1 MIVQILLIVTTMVSY
16 VFVRKLK
23 DNAKVE
29 SVNSTSNPWQNK
41 LYNKPMVKKFVDL
54 FIPKKK
60 TKEYRAKVKLLKDS
74 ASKMKLEWMYVNKI
88 TLFIA
93 ALIITLL
100 ISFWAHAIS
109 KDYVFTEP
117 TADYNILGNL
127 GKSR

>member
-41 LYNKPMVKKFVDL
+41 LYNKPLIKKFVDL

-60 TKEYRAKVKLLKDS
+60 TKEYR
-74 ASKMKLEWMYVNKI
+74 KMKLEWMYVNKI
-88 TLFIA
+88 TLFMAA
-93 ALIITLL
+93 ALITIL
-100 ISFWAHAIS
+100 IAFWAHAIS
-109 KDYVFTEP
+109 KDYVYTEP

-127 GKSR
+127 RKS

>member
-1 MIVQILLIVTTMVSY
+1 MVSY

-41 LYNKPMVKKFVDL
+41 LYNKPMIKKFVDL

-127 GKSR
+127 RKSG

>member
-1 MIVQILLIVTTMVSY
+1 MVSY

-29 SVNSTSNPWQNK
+29 SVNSTSNPWQNT
-41 LYNKPMVKKFVDL
+41 LYNKPLIKKFVDL

-60 TKEYRAKVKLLKDS
+60 TKEYRTKIKLLKDS

-88 TLFIA
+88 TLFMAA
-93 ALIITLL
+93 ALITIL
-100 ISFWAHAIS
+100 IAFWAHAIS
-109 KDYVFTEP
+109 KDYVYTEP

-127 GKSR
+127 RKS

>member
-41 LYNKPMVKKFVDL
+41 LYNKPLIKKFVDL

-60 TKEYRAKVKLLKDS
+60 TKEYRTKIKLLKDS
-74 ASKMKLEWMYVNKI
+74 ASKMKLEWMYVNKL
-88 TLFIA
+88 TLFMAA
-93 ALIITLL
+93 ALITIL
-100 ISFWAHAIS
+100 IAFWAHARA
-109 KDYVFTEP
+109 KDYVYTEP

-127 GKSR
+127 RKS

>member
-41 LYNKPMVKKFVDL
+41 LYNKPLIKKFVDL

-60 TKEYRAKVKLLKDS
+60 TKEYRTKIKLLKDS

-88 TLFIA
+88 TLFMAA
-93 ALIITLL
+93 ALITIL
-100 ISFWAHAIS
+100 IAFWAHAIS
-109 KDYVFTEP
+109 KDYVYTET

-127 GKSR
+127 RKS

>member
-41 LYNKPMVKKFVDL
+41 LYNKPLIKKFVDL

-60 TKEYRAKVKLLKDS
+60 TKEYRTKIKLLKDS

-88 TLFIA
+88 TLFMAA
-93 ALIITLL
+93 ALITIL
-100 ISFWAHAIS
+100 ISLWAHAIS
-109 KDYVFTEP
+109 KDYVYTEP

-127 GKSR
+127 RKSR

>member
-41 LYNKPMVKKFVDL
+41 LYNKPLIKKFVDL

-60 TKEYRAKVKLLKDS
+60 TKEYRTKIKLLKDS

-88 TLFIA
+88 TLFMAA
-93 ALIITLL
+93 ALIAIL
-100 ISFWAHAIS
+100 ISFWTHAIS
-109 KDYVFTEP
+109 KDYVYTEP

-127 GKSR
+127 RKS

>member
-29 SVNSTSNPWQNK
+29 SVNLTSNPWQNK
-41 LYNKPMVKKFVDL
+41 LYNKPLIKKFVDL

-60 TKEYRAKVKLLKDS
+60 TKEYRTKIKLLKDS

-88 TLFIA
+88 TLFMAA
-93 ALIITLL
+93 ALITIL
-100 ISFWAHAIS
+100 IAFWAHAIS
-109 KDYVFTEP
+109 KDYVYTEL

-127 GKSR
+127 RKS